1 MKKEKW
7 FYTAAGCMAVS
18 AAAMLLLPVLTYVSS
33 SGRATSFYLYQ
44 FVFQSGVFADT
55 VLSQYTGPVIYFF
68 TGFDIV
74 MLALM
79 FIVCFVL
86 ACIGISTLRTQ
97 YLQRSQMI
105 LTTAGIVGTSIPAFL
120 ILLGVVLSGRY
131 FSGTIRCGAAPI
143 LGPAAALICLVTVV
157 RRSSYLKAKAL
168 EKEGRQLIRR
178 ASDL

>member
-1 MKKEKW
+1 MKKENW
-7 FYTAAGCMAVS
+7 FYIAAGCLAFS
-18 AAAMLLLPVLTYVSS
+18 AAAMLFLPVLTYVTS
-33 SGRATSFYLYQ
+33 SGSAVRFFLYQ
-44 FVFQSGVFADT
+44 FIFDSKNFGDT
-55 VLSQYTGPVIYFF
+55 VLSQYTGPVYYFF
-68 TGFDIV
+68 TSFDII

-105 LTTAGIVGTSIPAFL
+105 LTTAGIVGTSFPAFL
-120 ILLGVVLSGRY
+120 ILLGVAWSGRY
-131 FSGTIRCGAAPI
+131 FTGTIRCGAAPI
-143 LGPAAALICLVTVV
+143 LGPVAALICLVTVV